1 MGKGA
6 MSNRSSA
13 AVPERSET
21 GSSPGVQERSS
32 STMPECA
39 QTSSEAGVQKCSP
52 TAMPQRSPPAVP
64 ASAKAAVLRCPA
76 CVWKISQSTAFTIYY
91 YLFITFYPYHLMALK
106 KTYKALLKYISV

>member
-1 MGKGA
+1 MGPQKAVQQRSKGA

-13 AVPERSET
+13 A
-21 GSSPGVQERSS
+21 
-32 STMPECA
+32 MPECA

-52 TAMPQRSPPAVP
+52 PTVPQRPQAAVSQCSPPAVP

-76 CVWKISQSTAFTIYY
+76 CLWKISQSTAFTIYY

-106 KTYKALLKYISV
+106 KTYKALLKYILV